1 MLHISSLRAFLK
13 NEWQSLCTIQKVDQ
27 PWQRPFAA
35 ALSVGMPSLIGA
47 LFGRMDYGLIAS
59 LGGQTFFYL
68 PEIPMPHRMMQLFA
82 AAFAMTACYAL
93 GQISHFLPATAIL
106 ALALIAIVATMTC
119 RFYRVNRGAIYFT
132 MVAAISAFSPSE
144 LPEIPLKI
152 GLFTLGC
159 LLACAI
165 AFLYSLI
172 ILRRRPAQ
180 PVTPP
185 PPATFDFV
193 VFDSIIIGSFV
204 GLSLSIAYFCQ
215 LERTYWVSI
224 SCLVIISGMNV
235 RAMWVKDV
243 HRLLGTGIGLLLAW
257 GILSLPLSVWS
268 ITLALVTLCFLKESL
283 MMRHYLSAVTFITP
297 LAILLADAATLDPND
312 ITPLI
317 EARFYDTL
325 LGCLTGFVG
334 GLCLFNARF
343 RAVVGNW
350 VRALLPARFRNT
362 P

>member
-1 MLHISSLRAFLK
+1 MLHTSSLRAFLK

-59 LGGQTFFYL
+59 LGGQAFFYL
-68 PEIPMPHRMMQLFA
+68 PETPMHHRMMQLFA

-93 GQISHFLPATAIL
+93 GQISHFFPAATIL
-106 ALALIAIVATMTC
+106 AMTFISIVVTMLC
-119 RFYRVNRGAIYFT
+119 RFYRVNRGGTYLI
-132 MVAAISAFSPSE
+132 MVAAISAFSPSD
-144 LPEIPLKI
+144 LPEIPLKV

-159 LLACAI
+159 LFACVI
-165 AFLYSLI
+165 AFFYSLI
-172 ILRRRPAQ
+172 ILCRRPAQ
-180 PVTPP
+180 PVAPL

-193 VFDSIIIGSFV
+193 VFDSVIIGVFV
-204 GLSLSIAYFCQ
+204 GLSLSFAYLCQ
-215 LERTYWVSI
+215 LERAYWVSI
-224 SCLVIISGMNV
+224 SCLVIVSGINV
-235 RAMWVKDV
+235 RAMWVKDI
-243 HRLLGTGIGLLLAW
+243 HRLLGTCLGLLMAW
-257 GILSLPLSVWS
+257 GLLSLPLNIWS
-268 ITLALVTLCFLKESL
+268 ITLALITLCFLKESL

-297 LAILLADAATLDPND
+297 LAILLADAATLDPNEVK
-312 ITPLI
+312 PLI

-343 RAVVGNW
+343 REIVGNW
-350 VRALLPARFRNT
+350 MRALLPARFRQT
-362 P
+362 Q